1 VAATPTFLAIQIP
14 TPLQRLA
21 NFAKSVWPADRA
33 FVALL
38 LGSILL
44 LMSLHLG
51 SWNPWIYALFGA
63 PATGSRISAG
73 ESTGLLVMTLT
84 VIYFAGAAA
93 LFVCFFPGTHPSKR
107 LARWVYLP
115 VAIGLAAN
123 FATVA
128 YLAKINSAVPW
139 PDGEPLSWAQNG
151 PARVIH
157 AAGFGIWAALLATA
171 LILYGDLRMRSGQAQ
186 LPVHLVPEF
195 AGRPDGSPEGQV
207 NKFIW
212 LMLALTVVTVFTDW
226 PAYDLARWIYAA
238 AGHHDPGANLPRS
251 LYYDISQI
259 WQAATLF
266 ILLCVAMGSSRR
278 ETLKQSLP
286 IPPATYL
293 GLGIF
298 LPTVVSTLLPILQYL
313 FDRIHWAAY
322 DFGRLGPPVFSS
334 YFWPLPRW
342 PYFFLILS
350 ALVEEIGWRGY
361 LQPRFITRY
370 GLYRGIFLVGIVWAV
385 FHFPLD
391 PYSRQPLTYIL
402 LHLVLRFSNCVAFG
416 FALSWLTLR
425 SRSVLPAALAHGF
438 SNIFILSNFNGLLS
452 HWTIILMWLII
463 DLLLFRFWPP
473 RSESGSNSQELSPDP
488 QRINPDDPPQHP
500 PQLLDTPS

>member
-1 VAATPTFLAIQIP
+1 VSATTTFLVISIP
-14 TPLQRLA
+14 APPQRLA
-21 NFAKSVWPADRA
+21 HFAKSIWPADRG

-51 SWNPWIYALFGA
+51 SWNPWIYALLRA
-63 PATGSRISAG
+63 PATGSRISAY
-73 ESTGLLVMTLT
+73 ESMGLLVTTLL
-84 VIYFAGAAA
+84 VLYVAGAAA
-93 LFVCFFPGTHPSKR
+93 LFVCFFPGQDPSKR
-107 LARWVYLP
+107 LARWVYRP

-123 FATVA
+123 FAIVA
-128 YLAKINSAVPW
+128 YLARISSAVPW
-139 PDGEPLSWAQNG
+139 PDGQPFSWTLNG

-157 AAGFGIWAALLATA
+157 AAGFGIWSALLATL
-171 LILYGDLRMRSGQAQ
+171 LILYGDLRLRSGHAQ
-186 LPVHLVPEF
+186 LPVHLAPEF
-195 AGRPDGSPEGQV
+195 SARPDGYPEGQV

-212 LMLALTVVTVFTDW
+212 LMLALTVLTVFSDV
-226 PAYDLARWIYAA
+226 PAYGLAQWIYAA
-238 AGHHDPGANLPRS
+238 AGHHGSGANPPAP
-251 LYYDISQI
+251 LYYITSGI

-266 ILLCVAMGSSRR
+266 ILLYVAMGTSRR
-278 ETLKQSLP
+278 DTLMKSLR
-286 IPPATYL
+286 IPSVIYL
-293 GLGIF
+293 GLGIL
-298 LPTVVSTLLPILQYL
+298 LPTVVSTILPVSKYL

-342 PYFFLILS
+342 PYLLLILS

-361 LQPRFITRY
+361 LQPRFIARY

-391 PYSRQPLTYIL
+391 PYSRSTLAYIL
-402 LHLVLRFSNCVAFG
+402 LHSVVRFSNCVAFG

-438 SNIFILSNFNGLLS
+438 SNIFILSNFNGLMS
-452 HWTIILMWLII
+452 YWTIILMWLII
-463 DLLLFRFWPP
+463 DVVLFRFLPP
-473 RSESGSNSQELSPDP
+473 KVDPDSETQELTPD
-488 QRINPDDPPQHP
+488 NPPQHV
-500 PQLLDTPS
+500 PQLLDTPT

>member
-1 VAATPTFLAIQIP
+1 MAATPTFLAIQIP
-14 TPLQRLA
+14 APLQRLA
-21 NFAKSVWPADRA
+21 TFAKSVWPADRA

-38 LGSILL
+38 SGSILL

-51 SWNPWIYALFGA
+51 SWNVWIYALLRA
-63 PATGSRISAG
+63 PAMGSRISSG
-73 ESTGLLVMTLT
+73 ESMSLLVITLLAL
-84 VIYFAGAAA
+84 YFAGAAA
-93 LFVCFFPGTHPSKR
+93 LFDCFFPGQDPSKR

-123 FATVA
+123 FAIVA
-128 YLAKINSAVPW
+128 FLARINSAVPW
-139 PDGEPLSWAQNG
+139 PDGQPLSWAQNG

-157 AAGFGIWAALLATA
+157 AAGFGIWAALLATV
-171 LILYGDLRMRSGQAQ
+171 LILYGDLRLRSGQAQ
-186 LPVHLVPEF
+186 LPVHLVADF
-195 AGRPDGSPEGQV
+195 AARPDGSPEGQA

-212 LMLALTVVTVFTDW
+212 LMLTLTVVTVFTDV
-226 PAYDLARWIYAA
+226 PAYDLARWLYAA
-238 AGHHDPGANLPRS
+238 AGHHEPGADLPWS
-251 LYYDISQI
+251 LYYVISQI

-278 ETLKQSLP
+278 DTLKQSLR
-286 IPPATYL
+286 IPSVIYL
-293 GLGIF
+293 GVGIF
-298 LPTVVSTLLPILQYL
+298 LPTIVSTILPILQYL

-322 DFGRLGPPVFSS
+322 DFSRLGPPVFSG

-342 PYFFLILS
+342 PYLFLILG

-391 PYSRQPLTYIL
+391 PYSRSPLTYIVI
-402 LHLVLRFSNCVAFG
+402 HLVVRFFNCVTFG

-425 SRSVLPAALAHGF
+425 SKSVLPAALAHGF
-438 SNIFILSNFNGLLS
+438 SNIFIVSGFNGLMS
-452 HWTIILMWLII
+452 HWTVVLMWLII
-463 DLLLFRFWPP
+463 DLVVFRFFPP
-473 RSESGSNSQELSPDP
+473 KVEASPDP
-488 QRINPDDPPQHP
+488 QELSTEDPPQHF
-500 PQLLDTPS
+500 PQLLDTSS